1 MWALTGSLSIAL
13 QHAPHRSFH
22 QASLAYRIPANCV
35 KYPPYSKTSE
45 VCGSVSIGHLVC
57 LKPSL
62 NPKIGFPEELKHSS
76 STLLCRP
83 IFARLKA
90 LDNRAVR
97 LNSIYMLCVDPALL
111 RPTSQAGLP
120 WFMYKWLCRTLQ
132 DRRSGSQD
140 PGDDSYSK
148 QILRTV
154 RPSLLRFAVT
164 GLTILLFRA

>member
-1 MWALTGSLSIAL
+1 MQL
-13 QHAPHRSFH
+13 
-22 QASLAYRIPANCV
+22 
-35 KYPPYSKTSE
+35 
-45 VCGSVSIGHLVC
+45 IGHLIC

-62 NPKIGFPEELKHSS
+62 NPKLGFQEELKH

-97 LNSIYMLCVDPALL
+97 SNSIYILCVDPALL

-120 WFMYKWLCRTLQ
+120 WLMCKWLCHTSTLYKIAGLAVTIPEMTRTQ
-132 DRRSGSQD
+132 R
-140 PGDDSYSK
+140 
-148 QILRTV
+148 LRTV

-164 GLTILLFRA
+164 ELAILPLRA